1 VPAGKWQANTV
12 YLLNISV
19 TNPRPPTATTAQ
31 NIQTPELWMVP
42 LTTKQ
47 LQATK
52 QGAPAGMQL
61 LVRGSKCGQ
70 LCKLR

>member
-1 VPAGKWQANTV
+1 
-12 YLLNISV
+12 
-19 TNPRPPTATTAQ
+19 
-31 NIQTPELWMVP
+31 MVP

-61 LVRGSKCGQ
+61 LVRGSKYGQ